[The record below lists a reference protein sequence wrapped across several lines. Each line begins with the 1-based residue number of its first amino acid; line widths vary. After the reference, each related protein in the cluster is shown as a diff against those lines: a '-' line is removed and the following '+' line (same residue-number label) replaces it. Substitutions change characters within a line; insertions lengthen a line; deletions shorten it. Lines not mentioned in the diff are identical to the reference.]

1 MILILA
7 TVKSTISTQINFT
20 VTDAQLLST
29 RSDYHLVYITGSI
42 STSQQYYD
50 DMESKTNFMNEAE
63 SNIKQLLESN
73 ALIVDVLVSVQYKQ
87 EFTLAKQRKRS
98 TGQTIEFTAI
108 CSVQVEEISDLE
120 EIKNLI
126 SSTITKADPNLF
138 LFFDKKSFLTFKLSI
153 QKPKILTITSS
164 STDEITEKIG
174 LFRKSQYKQ
183 TSSMKLI
190 SVNQILNLHA
200 KRNS

>member
-42 STSQQYYD
+42 STAQEYYD

-87 EFTLAKQRKRS
+87 EFTLSKRS
-98 TGQTIEFTAI
+98 TGQMIEFTAI